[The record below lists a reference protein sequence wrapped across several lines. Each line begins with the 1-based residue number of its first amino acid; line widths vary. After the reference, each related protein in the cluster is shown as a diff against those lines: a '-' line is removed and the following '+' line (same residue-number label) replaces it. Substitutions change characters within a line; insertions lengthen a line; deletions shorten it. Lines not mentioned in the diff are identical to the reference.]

1 MEDRRSRSTGAR
13 CEGSLSHS
21 PSSKFITVLCASVCL
36 CGSLLLSGCGTT
48 AVSQGQNTALDS
60 TDLKAMTDDMAAKIL
75 ASPAVQQAI
84 AMKGS
89 LKVVVEPVVNDM
101 RAEVLPKGPADAFTA
116 RVRSLLSRHAREKFT
131 WIMNRSAFY
140 SLRNQELSG
149 VDLGPSPDA
158 INPEFALTATFTS
171 LTDENAVG
179 RNSYYV
185 CSYQLTNLQD
195 RSLLWTNAYEVKKAA
210 VKGFLD

>member
-1 MEDRRSRSTGAR
+1 MTICLAGG
-13 CEGSLSHS
+13 CLY
-21 PSSKFITVLCASVCL
+21 LCASAFI
-36 CGSLLLSGCGTT
+36 CGQIFFPGCNTS

-60 TDLKAMTDDMAAKIL
+60 TDLKAMTDDMAVKIL
-75 ASPAVQQAI
+75 ASPAVQEAI
-84 AMKGS
+84 KEKGS

-101 RAEVLPKGPADAFTA
+101 RAEVLPKGPADAFMA
-116 RVRSLLSRHAREKFT
+116 RVRSLLARHAPEKFT

-140 SLRNQELSG
+140 SLRDQELSG

-158 INPEFALTATFTS
+158 MNPEYALTATFTS
-171 LTDENAVG
+171 LSDENAQG

-195 RSLLWTNAYEVKKAA
+195 RSLLWTSSYEVKKQA
-210 VKGFLD
+210 VRGFLD